1 MEAGELPVALRWT
14 HVTYASFRGT
24 AGRGGWKVGTWSA
37 QATKEDLQFIAEVAP
52 THIETVTPFDDFI
65 SSEDIDALP
74 RRFEYRPL
82 AGRSLIMQSVP
93 AGKDATGRPGNVF
106 THAVFDGD
114 LESPLESVYPISLYR
129 SPDLLTPFRAA
140 AVNAAELPL
149 DAGEPRIGPIT
160 DLSLSWMMID
170 SMFGDRRQQFYQ
182 LQDALQAGDK
192 ATVLV
197 LNSTNEAAYWL
208 QALSSTL
215 TPNEARRLLH
225 FSTFERAATLPA
237 PDKSME
243 ARSLFVVPGIDR
255 ELLAEHSG
263 IVIIDPEIPQSQPF
277 GPQGSWS
284 RMTEGLFSDGFDADE
299 LVAGLIR
306 ANENLDNSQKE
317 LAQFGD
323 GLARF
328 IRNGRFSGTHP
339 LRVLA
344 DQHMFGKVPDKPAPK
359 VEPVAPAPNPNA
371 IWARASEVVHNP
383 RRASESQDWPSL
395 RRLPD
400 SRRRI
405 INMSEQAINSIEKL
419 HDSPAQD
426 LVAYLDFLLK
436 TELATSINASD
447 PFFRSSFSDFP
458 AMDNWRHIKFTEDA
472 HPRLRELLVNAERDA
487 RNRAPAAIVL
497 DHIVPNFSRDRSL
510 PDIEDWTRS
519 DEAQQIFAGII
530 AGASVQTGRSH
541 FMWDLLRA
549 YFGVALIGDED
560 TYRAFTTLTVDSVL
574 SFVQLTLQEG
584 RTEDIRRFEKYG
596 EQIAREDLPSILTN
610 ARAVQQYLG
619 YIDQDIIN
627 KKVSRS
633 RDVNQI
639 FTEMARAIIRAIS
652 RNNIGKD
659 MRS

>member
-1 MEAGELPVALRWT
+1 
-14 HVTYASFRGT
+14 
-24 AGRGGWKVGTWSA
+24 
-37 QATKEDLQFIAEVAP
+37 
-52 THIETVTPFDDFI
+52 
-65 SSEDIDALP
+65 
-74 RRFEYRPL
+74 
-82 AGRSLIMQSVP
+82 
-93 AGKDATGRPGNVF
+93 
-106 THAVFDGD
+106 
-114 LESPLESVYPISLYR
+114 
-129 SPDLLTPFRAA
+129 
-140 AVNAAELPL
+140 
-149 DAGEPRIGPIT
+149 
-160 DLSLSWMMID
+160 
-170 SMFGDRRQQFYQ
+170 
-182 LQDALQAGDK
+182 
-192 ATVLV
+192 
-197 LNSTNEAAYWL
+197 
-208 QALSSTL
+208 
-215 TPNEARRLLH
+215 
-225 FSTFERAATLPA
+225 
-237 PDKSME
+237 
-243 ARSLFVVPGIDR
+243 
-255 ELLAEHSG
+255 
-263 IVIIDPEIPQSQPF
+263 
-277 GPQGSWS
+277 
-284 RMTEGLFSDGFDADE
+284 
-299 LVAGLIR
+299 
-306 ANENLDNSQKE
+306 
-317 LAQFGD
+317 
-323 GLARF
+323 
-328 IRNGRFSGTHP
+328 
-339 LRVLA
+339 
-344 DQHMFGKVPDKPAPK
+344 
-359 VEPVAPAPNPNA
+359 
-371 IWARASEVVHNP
+371 
-383 RRASESQDWPSL
+383 
-395 RRLPD
+395 
-400 SRRRI
+400 
-405 INMSEQAINSIEKL
+405 MSEQAINSIEKL

-472 HPRLRELLVNAERDA
+472 HPHLRELLVDAERDA

-560 TYRAFTTLTVDSVL
+560 TYRAFTILTVDSVL

-619 YIDQDIIN
+619 YIDQDVIN